1 MMGVLVRKPVK
12 TWDTDTERSHVQWR
26 QMQPKPR
33 VPAVTRSQ
41 ERPEQILP
49 GLQEEPTLPHLD
61 LGLLASRP
69 LLLLSPQA
77 RRTQLHPFLLI
88 LLICL
93 LP

>member
-1 MMGVLVRKPVK
+1 MTGILIREAKGGEKEEKAVRRGKQISQGVLVPPV
-12 TWDTDTERSHVQWR
+12 
-26 QMQPKPR
+26 
-33 VPAVTRSQ
+33 ATRSQ